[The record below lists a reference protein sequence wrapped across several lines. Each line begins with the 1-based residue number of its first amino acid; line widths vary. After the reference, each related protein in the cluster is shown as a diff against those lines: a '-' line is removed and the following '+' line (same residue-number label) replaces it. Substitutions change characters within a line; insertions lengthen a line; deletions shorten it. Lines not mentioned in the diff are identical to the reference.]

1 MPADRRIDSVNPR
14 LAPVAGNAAAG
25 GVRLSRQDG
34 VKFEEADLIDRCK
47 RQEPGAFE
55 ELYRL
60 HAGRVYNLA
69 CRLTGSL
76 SDGEDLMQDVFV
88 QVFRKLDGF
97 KGESAVGTWIY
108 RLATNQ
114 CLDYLRGREAKA
126 RKLNDPIENEATLP
140 VHVARPMKA
149 DRLDLERAI
158 GRLAP
163 GYRAAFVL
171 HDVEGFEHQEVA
183 EMLGIAEG
191 TSKSQVHKARAKIR
205 EYLSAAAPVE
215 AAGRSRA

>member
-25 GVRLSRQDG
+25 GGRLSRQDG
-34 VKFEEADLIDRCK
+34 VKVEETDLIDRCK

-76 SDGEDLMQDVFV
+76 SEGEDLMQDVFV

-126 RKLNDPIENEATLP
+126 RKLNDPLENEATLP
-140 VHVARPMKA
+140 VHVGRPMRA

-183 EMLGIAEG
+183 TILGIAEG
-191 TSKSQVHKARAKIR
+191 TSKSQVHKARMKIR
-205 EYLSAAAPVE
+205 EYLSAVLPIE
-215 AAGRSRA
+215 ASGRSRA